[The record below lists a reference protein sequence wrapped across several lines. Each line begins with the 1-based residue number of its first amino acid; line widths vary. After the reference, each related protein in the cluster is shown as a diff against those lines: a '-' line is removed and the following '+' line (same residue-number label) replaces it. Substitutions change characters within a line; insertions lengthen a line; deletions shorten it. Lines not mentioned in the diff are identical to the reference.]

1 MSEVRENKMGTLP
14 VKRLIVGMSLPMMVS
29 MLVQALYNIV
39 DSMFVSRISPD
50 ALTAVT
56 LAFPLQMLIIS
67 VGSGTGVGVNAILSR
82 ALGERNQERANAAA
96 ANGLLLSFI
105 SFLAFTLIGF
115 FVAGPFIRS
124 QSDSKI
130 ITDYGTTY
138 LSICCVL
145 SLGVFIQMMA
155 ERLLQSTGRTLLS
168 MISQITGAVINI
180 IFDPILIFG
189 LAGFPELGVA
199 GAAYATVLGQ
209 FIAGILGLILN
220 IKFNKEIHFSLKT
233 ILHPSGLIIG
243 RIYAIGVPSIL
254 MMAIGSVM
262 SYSMNMILGV
272 FSSIAVA
279 VFGAYFKLQSFIF
292 MPVFGLN
299 NGLIPVIAY
308 NYGAK
313 NKDRI
318 NEAIRFA
325 MILALCIMLFGTM
338 IFNLIPAQLL
348 GIFKANEE
356 MLSIGIPALRIISL
370 SFPVAALCIV
380 MGSTFQAFGK
390 STYSLV
396 VSVGRQLV
404 ALVPAAKLLALTGVV
419 TNVWW
424 AFPIA
429 EFMSLTISV
438 LFFIRLKTRIID
450 KLTDPVK

>member
-404 ALVPAAKLLALTGVV
+404 ALVPAAKLLALTGIV

-429 EFMSLTISV
+429 ELMSLTISV